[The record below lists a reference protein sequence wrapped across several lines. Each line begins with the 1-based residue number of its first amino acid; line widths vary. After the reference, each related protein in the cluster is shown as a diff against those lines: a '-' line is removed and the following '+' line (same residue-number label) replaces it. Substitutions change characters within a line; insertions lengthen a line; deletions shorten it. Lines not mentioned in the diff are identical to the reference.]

1 MLSSLLIRCHRR
13 RSRIADI
20 RARSVLNGN
29 NYPGVS
35 YAELAKATDGFAE
48 ANLVGSG
55 KYGFVYRGILSLQ
68 EKGGCTLEDVQVA
81 VKVFDLQQ
89 VGASKTF
96 LSECEALRSVRHRNL
111 MDIITC
117 CSSIDAEG
125 NEFRALVL
133 DFMPNSSL
141 DRWLHP
147 TFVGITRG
155 RVLSVVQ
162 RLNIAVDIA
171 DALSYT
177 SRTAVSHRSF
187 TVI

>member
-1 MLSSLLIRCHRR
+1 
-13 RSRIADI
+13 
-20 RARSVLNGN
+20 
-29 NYPGVS
+29 
-35 YAELAKATDGFAE
+35 
-48 ANLVGSG
+48 
-55 KYGFVYRGILSLQ
+55 
-68 EKGGCTLEDVQVA
+68 
-81 VKVFDLQQ
+81 
-89 VGASKTF
+89 
-96 LSECEALRSVRHRNL
+96 

-162 RLNIAVDIA
+162 RFNIAVDIA
-171 DALSYT
+171 DALSSKDRKGDQRGVNGSLEFLSKYLA
-177 SRTAVSHRSF
+177 AVPRSPSKHNLVAKLRILKP
-187 TVI
+187 TGDESI